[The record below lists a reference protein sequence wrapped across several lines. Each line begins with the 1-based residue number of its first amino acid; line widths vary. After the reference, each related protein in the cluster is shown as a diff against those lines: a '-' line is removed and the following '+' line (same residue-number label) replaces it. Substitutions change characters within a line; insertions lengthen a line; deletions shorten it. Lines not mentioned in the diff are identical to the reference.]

1 MAYLEVIKNKE
12 DDNMKKWRPFA
23 SMPEQYIGLQE
34 VINKQLEV
42 AQPLLTEEQTEQIN
56 FTLIEALYTNKQV
69 YLTYY
74 KKGFIQ
80 FVDSLGNYLPVIDL
94 A

>member
-1 MAYLEVIKNKE
+1 LEVIKNKE

>member
-1 MAYLEVIKNKE
+1 
-12 DDNMKKWRPFA
+12 MKKWRPFA

-42 AQPLLTEEQTEQIN
+42 AQPILTEEQTEQIN